1 MWKLKLAGISEQ
13 SPIEIWVG
21 CDGGGAERGSVGPV
35 IEGWHQSEPQNP
47 PQEKAKT
54 WKLVSDLPTPAC
66 AHTFSRTH
74 THTPQ
79 SNRNIVFVCMII
91 DKITINGIRDVAEQ
105 IPHSATLK
113 KNIDTIPQ
121 NYFESFR
128 ETSIN

>member
-1 MWKLKLAGISEQ
+1 
-13 SPIEIWVG
+13 
-21 CDGGGAERGSVGPV
+21 
-35 IEGWHQSEPQNP
+35 
-47 PQEKAKT
+47 
-54 WKLVSDLPTPAC
+54 
-66 AHTFSRTH
+66 
-74 THTPQ
+74 
-79 SNRNIVFVCMII
+79 MII